1 MAWNILEG
9 DVIEVLKTLHPQ
21 QFNTVVTSPP
31 YWGLRDYGT
40 ATWKGGDADCDHKN
54 HRDGAGRADGVVD
67 DRGQRSRDGVGS
79 MGGDC
84 KRCGATRID
93 QQIGLERTPAEY
105 LDRMVGVFREVWRV
119 LRDDGTLWL
128 NMGDC
133 YATGAGAVGKCPGG
147 GERGARWAG
156 DVDRLRDAKRGY
168 RGERLDNGRG
178 DQAAELRKKTRADRD
193 GTHAGKHTAMS
204 AMGPM
209 TQPNR
214 MPLPGLKP
222 KDLVGMPWRLALA
235 LQADG
240 WYLRSDIIWHKP
252 NPMPESVTDRPT
264 KSHEYIFLL
273 TKSERYYYDAE
284 AIKEDVT
291 GGAHAR
297 GDGVNPKAAAHNN
310 SRTQRSLPSHKS
322 NPTEK
327 VNGIRPRYKMPD
339 GWDTGPGGH
348 GSFHR
353 KGREKGRS
361 PKDNGREEQGLKVSD
376 RFGRGSGWRN
386 KQNESFSGSVN
397 ELVDSRNKRSVW
409 TVATQAFPEAHF
421 ATFPEELIQPCILA
435 GCPVGGTV
443 LDPFSGSGTT
453 GVVALRYHRDFL
465 GIELNP
471 EYAKMARR
479 RITQDA
485 PLFNTQESS

>member
-119 LRDDGTLWL
+119 LRDDGTVWC
-128 NMGDC
+128 NMGDSYC
-133 YATGAGAVGKCPGG
+133 STDKCGG
-147 GERGARWAG
+147 GSMENTGKQTV
-156 DVDRLRDAKRGY
+156 VDGVVPSWEATRLKRPPI
-168 RGERLDNGRG
+168 
-178 DQAAELRKKTRADRD
+178 D
-193 GTHAGKHTAMS
+193 GI
-204 AMGPM
+204 
-209 TQPNR
+209 
-214 MPLPGLKP
+214 KP
-222 KDLVGMPWRLALA
+222 KNLMGMPWRLAFA

-485 PLFNTQESS
+485 PLFNTLGKRVTYKELTGKEGASEAF